1 MTTKAY
7 LVQFLYH
14 SAFISV
20 VSTWTKAI
28 DDGYFT
34 TWPILT
40 SKLLHKHL
48 PKSLAIARGH
58 LEQSKQNVWSAKI
71 VAPPSPPLVPDT
83 SKLQVQSHQVFIKSI
98 QINENFSSYQT
109 GHFPVFSICGSK
121 YLMVIFDHD
130 SNTILAETL
139 KSRNA
144 QELVRSYEALHEK
157 LCS

>member
-1 MTTKAY
+1 MTTKAD

-48 PKSLAIARGH
+48 PKSLAIAGDIS
-58 LEQSKQNVWSAKI
+58 SKANKMSGPQKLWR
-71 VAPPSPPLVPDT
+71 PPL
-83 SKLQVQSHQVFIKSI
+83 H
-98 QINENFSSYQT
+98 
-109 GHFPVFSICGSK
+109 
-121 YLMVIFDHD
+121 
-130 SNTILAETL
+130 
-139 KSRNA
+139 R
-144 QELVRSYEALHEK
+144 
-157 LCS
+157 